1 MDNIN
6 AMMRLKIYSIGG
18 TLYKYT
24 NMVHDLNN
32 LRGRLGKHN
41 YINFITFQK
50 IILRYNCISF

>member
-24 NMVHDLNN
+24 EYGTRSVKI
-32 LRGRLGKHN
+32 RPQSFN
-41 YINFITFQK
+41 YII
-50 IILRYNCISF
+50 